1 MNARQCDSRWAAA
14 DLLKGVELLPSID
27 GKASVRV
34 LVGGDLAPVGAG
46 EEILSRGDAAA
57 FWRPLSQILGDHDL
71 RIANLECALTDV
83 HRPAVKAGPAMRAA
97 PACAK
102 GIRAG
107 GFDVLTLANNHAFDM
122 GAEGLANTLRACAE
136 AGIATVGAGMD
147 LEAASEPL
155 VLVRGGI
162 RLAVV
167 NVAEREFG
175 IAGRGSP
182 GVAPVDPIR
191 NSKQIARARDKAD
204 VVIAIVHGGLEYFA
218 LPRPG
223 LAEYCRFLVD
233 CGAHAVICH
242 HTHVASSLEVYKNA
256 PISYG
261 VGNLLFDKGAG
272 VPESWYVGYFLSL
285 DVCSR
290 GVTAFRIIP
299 FEQFRRVPG
308 VVPLSEDQSYK
319 LADHLAQLSRIL
331 ASPDELELQWRTFC
345 RSRYAR
351 YLLMLRAPF
360 HFRGMTSIF
369 RRWPRLFRLLL
380 PSWRRL
386 QLLNFMRCA
395 SHREAIE
402 TILEDVGRDDTP
414 VNGSVRSIA
423 GPDESRSEANHK
435 P

>member
-1 MNARQCDSRWAAA
+1 
-14 DLLKGVELLPSID
+14 
-27 GKASVRV
+27 
-34 LVGGDLAPVGAG
+34 VGAG
-46 EEILSRGDAAA
+46 EEILSRGDVAA
-57 FWRPLSQILGDHDL
+57 FWLPLSQILGAHDL

-83 HRPAVKAGPAMRAA
+83 HRPIVKAGPAMRAA
-97 PACAK
+97 PACAR

-136 AGIATVGAGMD
+136 AGITTVGAGSD

-162 RLAVV
+162 RLAIV

-175 IAGRGSP
+175 IAGRCSP

-191 NSKQIARARDKAD
+191 NAKQIARARDKAD

-223 LAEYCRFLVD
+223 LVEYCRFLVD
-233 CGAHAVICH
+233 CGVHAVICH
-242 HTHVASSLEVYKNA
+242 HTHVASSLEVYKSA

-261 VGNLLFDKGAG
+261 VGNLLFDKGSR
-272 VPESWYVGYFLSL
+272 VPDSWHVGYFMSL
-285 DVCSR
+285 DICAR
-290 GVTAFRIIP
+290 GVRAFRIIP
-299 FEQFRRVPG
+299 FEQFRRVAG

-319 LADHLAQLSRIL
+319 LADRLAQLSRIL
-331 ASPDELELQWRTFC
+331 ACPDTLELKWRAFC
-345 RSRYAR
+345 RTRHAR

-360 HFRGMTSIF
+360 HFRGMSSIF
-369 RRWPRLFRLLL
+369 KRWPRLFRLLL
-380 PSWRRL
+380 PSSRRL
-386 QLLNFMRCA
+386 ELLNYMRCA

-402 TILEDVGRDDTP
+402 TILEDIGRDDSP
-414 VNGSVRSIA
+414 ISGGAGSIA
-423 GPDESRSEANHK
+423 QSDESSTGANHK
-435 P
+435 K